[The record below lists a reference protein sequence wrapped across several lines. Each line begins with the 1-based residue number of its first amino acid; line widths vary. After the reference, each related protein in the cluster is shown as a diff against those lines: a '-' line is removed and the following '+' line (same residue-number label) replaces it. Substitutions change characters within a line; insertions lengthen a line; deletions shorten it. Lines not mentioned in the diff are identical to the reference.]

1 MERVIAKHRPIHLQ
15 NNHLLSDMQHMFTH
29 TCTILF
35 ESMNDWTIS
44 VQSKTGISA
53 AYIHFSRAF
62 DRAIHVQL
70 LQWRRNYG
78 DRGSKL
84 TLYPQVQDLYPLYET
99 VPPPQVK
106 DAAYVKI
113 LSKRFQL
120 QDCIR
125 FVQICTPHLRK
136 RSDALG
142 YLPVFIITAFRISGR
157 LVAVAQSFSHDTYIR
172 AEPSFTSLTS

>member
-99 VPPPQVK
+99 VPPPSERCGLCQNFKQTISTTRLYKVRTNLYSPLTK
-106 DAAYVKI
+106 TFRRAWLFARLHNYGI
-113 LSKRFQL
+113 
-120 QDCIR
+120 QD
-125 FVQICTPHLRK
+125 
-136 RSDALG
+136 
-142 YLPVFIITAFRISGR
+142 FRATCCGGSE
-157 LVAVAQSFSHDTYIR
+157 F
-172 AEPSFTSLTS
+172 FT

>member
-1 MERVIAKHRPIHLQ
+1 MIGRFRYRVKLEFPLHIYTLVV
-15 NNHLLSDMQHMFTH
+15 LLTEQYMYSYCSGVGTMGTEGASLHCTPKFR
-29 TCTILF
+29 TCILC
-35 ESMNDWTIS
+35 T
-44 VQSKTGISA
+44 
-53 AYIHFSRAF
+53 R
-62 DRAIHVQL
+62 
-70 LQWRRNYG
+70 
-78 DRGSKL
+78 
-84 TLYPQVQDLYPLYET
+84 LY
-99 VPPPQVK
+99 PPQVK

-172 AEPSFTSLTS
+172 PEPSFTSLTS